1 MNTPQSVRQPARPR
15 TVSRPRTQARPPTV
29 TPADAE
35 PRTTPSSDLRALLE
49 ANLAALHSILEEH
62 QRTLDANLRAVDGI
76 RAELRAEL
84 RALGDARA
92 PWVKALA
99 DTRAL
104 LYVALH
110 ETIVNQDAAAT
121 LAWRNGELE
130 RVEATH
136 PTRGV
141 RR

>member
-1 MNTPQSVRQPARPR
+1 MQNLELRQ
-15 TVSRPRTQARPPTV
+15 
-29 TPADAE
+29 
-35 PRTTPSSDLRALLE
+35 LLQ
-49 ANLAALHSILEEH
+49 ANLAALHAMLEEH
-62 QRTLDANLRAVDGI
+62 QRTLDASLRAVDGI

-110 ETIVNQDAAAT
+110 EVIV
-121 LAWRNGELE
+121 GEN
-130 RVEATH
+130 EAGLSIIESG
-136 PTRGV
+136 PIE
-141 RR
+141 